1 MKVLFDTNVVLDL
14 LLDRAPFADHAVALF
29 THVHDGRLQGV
40 LCATTLTTIHYFV
53 AKNRNGKVARQQIQH
68 LLQLFDVAAVTEAVL
83 HEAVQATAFEDFE
96 DAVLNAAAASAG
108 ATAIVTRNE
117 VDFESSTLRVYA
129 PAEML
134 STLRFR

>member
-1 MKVLFDTNVVLDL
+1 MLFDTDVVLDL

-29 THVHDGRLQGV
+29 THVHDERLQGI
-40 LCATTLTTIHYFV
+40 LYATTLTTIHYFI

-68 LLQLFDVAAVTEAVL
+68 LLQLFEVAAVTEAVL

-96 DAVLNAAAASAG
+96 DAVLNAAAVSAG

-117 VDFESSTLRVYA
+117 VDFEASTLRVYA